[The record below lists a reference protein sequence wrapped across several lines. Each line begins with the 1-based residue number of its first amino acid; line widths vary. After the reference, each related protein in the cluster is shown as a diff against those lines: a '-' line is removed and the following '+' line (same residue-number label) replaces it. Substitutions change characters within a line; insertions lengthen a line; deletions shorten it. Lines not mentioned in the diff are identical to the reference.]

1 MLLSYDERESLIDG
15 VNPESVSEAQINKIS
30 MGIYHDEHLRNKA
43 INRLIEIRLAS
54 PNTVT
59 ETAAKSLTDA
69 LTNEE
74 TITRKQ
80 AARAVT
86 NFCQV
91 QPGTFENSIS
101 TIVNKLSDDN
111 DTGVQRQAGE
121 AIKTISKQEPE
132 LLREYVDEM
141 ITVLD
146 DDSLHND
153 EIAKREAIVTAL
165 ANVGCET
172 ENKSESVVDKLAERW
187 TTHGKTFEKPVLA
200 PSVMPAQLAQPMW
213 MVYCKK

>member
-1 MLLSYDERESLIDG
+1 
-15 VNPESVSEAQINKIS
+15 
-30 MGIYHDEHLRNKA
+30 
-43 INRLIEIRLAS
+43 
-54 PNTVT
+54 
-59 ETAAKSLTDA
+59 
-69 LTNEE
+69 
-74 TITRKQ
+74 
-80 AARAVT
+80 
-86 NFCQV
+86 
-91 QPGTFENSIS
+91 
-101 TIVNKLSDDN
+101 
-111 DTGVQRQAGE
+111 
-121 AIKTISKQEPE
+121 
-132 LLREYVDEM
+132 M

-165 ANVGCET
+165 GNVGCET